1 MDLKTYAVHQKLVAD
16 SGLLAYVVDGRPV
29 PIPLIE
35 ENFGGFLAP
44 LADEKASRLITDY
57 QGLIGDEI
65 PVLMKRNPETGG
77 YEISGEIPDTV
88 IEAIELVHK
97 VPADEVVR
105 SLVNHNM
112 VMVHGTEVEVL
123 DISLSEQAERTR
135 MAMDH
140 LPKVVPV
147 TEQPAEETG
156 SGFFEE
162 EPAGEP
168 PVMDVGGSPAAGP
181 GAETVPETAE
191 QEPAAEM
198 GMEEEPLADTFGDGE
213 PYFSD
218 EELDEQPSDEE
229 SLGEKLLRI
238 YDEVVAK
245 IRALGLDQKLNLQM

>member
-123 DISLSEQAERTR
+123 DISLSEQVERTR

-162 EPAGEP
+162 PAGEP
-168 PVMDVGGSPAAGP
+168 PVRDVSGPPAAEP
-181 GAETVPETAE
+181 ERIPEMAEP
-191 QEPAAEM
+191 EPAAEM
-198 GMEEEPLADTFGDGE
+198 AAGMEEEPLADTFGDGE

>member
-156 SGFFEE
+156 SGFFG

-168 PVMDVGGSPAAGP
+168 PVRDVSGSPAAEP
-181 GAETVPETAE
+181 ERIPEAAEP
-191 QEPAAEM
+191 EPAAEM
-198 GMEEEPLADTFGDGE
+198 AAGMEEEPLTDTFGDGE

>member
-35 ENFGGFLAP
+35 ENFGEFIAP

-57 QGLIGDEI
+57 QGLVGDEI

-162 EPAGEP
+162 PAGEP
-168 PVMDVGGSPAAGP
+168 PVMDVSGPPAAE
-181 GAETVPETAE
+181 AERIPEMAE
-191 QEPAAEM
+191 PEPAAEM
-198 GMEEEPLADTFGDGE
+198 AAGLEEEPLADTFGDGE

>member
-162 EPAGEP
+162 PAGEP
-168 PVMDVGGSPAAGP
+168 SVMDVSGPPAAEP
-181 GAETVPETAE
+181 ERIPEMAEP
-191 QEPAAEM
+191 EPAAEM
-198 GMEEEPLADTFGDGE
+198 AAGLEEEPLADTFGDGE

>member
-162 EPAGEP
+162 PAGEP
-168 PVMDVGGSPAAGP
+168 PVRDVSGPPAAEP
-181 GAETVPETAE
+181 ERIPEMAEP
-191 QEPAAEM
+191 EPAAEM
-198 GMEEEPLADTFGDGE
+198 AAGLEEEPLADTFGDGE

>member
-35 ENFGGFLAP
+35 ENFGEFIAP

-162 EPAGEP
+162 PAEEP
-168 PVMDVGGSPAAGP
+168 PVMDVSGPPAAEP
-181 GAETVPETAE
+181 ERIPEMAEP
-191 QEPAAEM
+191 EPAAEM
-198 GMEEEPLADTFGDGE
+198 AAGMEEEPLPDTFGDGE

-218 EELDEQPSDEE
+218 EELDEQASDEE

>member
-35 ENFGGFLAP
+35 ENFGEFIAP

-57 QGLIGDEI
+57 QGLVGDEI

-162 EPAGEP
+162 PAGEP
-168 PVMDVGGSPAAGP
+168 PVRDVSGPPAAEP
-181 GAETVPETAE
+181 EMIPEMAEP
-191 QEPAAEM
+191 EPAAEM
-198 GMEEEPLADTFGDGE
+198 AAGMEEEPLADTFG
-213 PYFSD
+213 D

>member
-1 MDLKTYAVHQKLVAD
+1 MDLKTYAVHQKLAAD

-35 ENFGGFLAP
+35 ENFGEFIAP

-65 PVLMKRNPETGG
+65 PVLMKRNLETGG

-162 EPAGEP
+162 PAGEP
-168 PVMDVGGSPAAGP
+168 PVRDVSGSPAAEP
-181 GAETVPETAE
+181 ERIPEMAEP
-191 QEPAAEM
+191 EPAAEM
-198 GMEEEPLADTFGDGE
+198 AAGMEEEPLADTFGDGE

-218 EELDEQPSDEE
+218 EELDEQASDEE

>member
-162 EPAGEP
+162 PAGEP
-168 PVMDVGGSPAAGP
+168 PVRDVSGSPAAEP
-181 GAETVPETAE
+181 EMIPEMAEP
-191 QEPAAEM
+191 EPAAEM
-198 GMEEEPLADTFGDGE
+198 AAGLEEEPLADTFGDGE